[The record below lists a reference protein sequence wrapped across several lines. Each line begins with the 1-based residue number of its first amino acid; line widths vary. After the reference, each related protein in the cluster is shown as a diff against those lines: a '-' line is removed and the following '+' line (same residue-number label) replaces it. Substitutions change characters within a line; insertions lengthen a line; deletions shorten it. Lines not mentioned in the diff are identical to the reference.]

1 MSLQDESDEGIDP
14 PLPPIPQRN
23 RMPPIQ
29 PQPTFHLNPAASFR
43 GILDYST
50 TASKKLYKSATAS
63 LFDSQEKYNCEP
75 DEMLNFLRELDTR
88 AIEYGWNDEISG
100 ILWIPQDVNDPTST
114 LRYLPR
120 EYGRI
125 SLESIAEFE
134 RTYLGQELRTAQD
147 SYMLY
152 MCLLN
157 SLTKEAKMKIQIW
170 ESEYIIQNL
179 QGTKIPSGNLLL
191 KVIIRESHLDTN
203 ATTQSIRT
211 KLSNLDRYIITIG
224 NDITKFNGYVK
235 GLVQSLAA
243 RGERTEDLLSNLF
256 KGYQAVSDRTFLKY
270 VGSKQEKYEEGKQ
283 YSADQLMQLADNK
296 FRLLKEKGV
305 WDTPSE
311 SEEKILALEAKIAEL
326 TRSSKRNS
334 TQKRKKRGTEENGE
348 NPGKKQSTAG
358 RPQQEKPA
366 WMFQRPTEAELNKPK
381 MWNGRQWWFCHK
393 DTGGKCGGVY
403 RVHKPHEC
411 RGSAQKKPMKSDKPS
426 KSDKTHDG
434 NNEDQ
439 ARSLKLA
446 KAMSTIIHS
455 DGSATVSETSDYEA

>member
-1 MSLQDESDEGIDP
+1 MSQSEESGDELVP
-14 PLPPIPQRN
+14 PLPPV
-23 RMPPIQ
+23 PPRDVNPPGRRQ
-29 PQPTFHLNPAASFR
+29 MQFHLNPAASFR
-43 GILDYST
+43 GVLDYST
-50 TASKKLYKSATAS
+50 TASKKLYKNATSS
-63 LFDSQEKYNCEP
+63 LFDTQDKYNCEP

-100 ILWIPQDVNDPTST
+100 ILWIPQDINDPASD

-120 EYGRI
+120 EYGTI
-125 SLESIAEFE
+125 SIESITEFE

-170 ESEYIIQNL
+170 ENEYIILNQ
-179 QGTKIPSGNLLL
+179 QGTRIPSGNLLL

-211 KLSNLDRYIITIG
+211 KLSNLDRYISTIG

-270 VGSKQEKYEEGKQ
+270 IAGKQEKYEEGKQ
-283 YSADQLMQLADNK
+283 YSPDQLMQLADNK
-296 FRLLKEKGV
+296 YRLLKEKGT

-311 SEEKILALEAKIAEL
+311 SEEKILALEARIDEL
-326 TRSSKRNS
+326 TRSTKKTRG
-334 TQKRKKRGTEENGE
+334 TKRKKKGSESEGETPEKKTE
-348 NPGKKQSTAG
+348 KRTQ
-358 RPQQEKPA
+358 REKPQ
-366 WMFQRPTEAELNKPK
+366 WMHQRPAEPDLRKPRT
-381 MWNGRQWWFCHK
+381 WNGAQWWYCHK
-393 DTGGKCGGVY
+393 DTGGKCDGVY
-403 RVHKPHEC
+403 RIHKPQDCKGTARPKIPRQAAKSHED
-411 RGSAQKKPMKSDKPS
+411 SDKQ
-426 KSDKTHDG
+426 K
-434 NNEDQ
+434 ERQ
-439 ARSLKLA
+439 LKLA
-446 KAMSTIIHS
+446 NAMSTIVHS
-455 DGSATVSETSDYEA
+455 DGSNTVSETSDYEA